1 MTNKTKHLG
10 SVRDSAF
17 MAITEV
23 MGLAAD
29 AMDENPS
36 DALLVI
42 SLSGKAETAIIGG
55 ALTTEGIE
63 RFESLLGEL
72 KRRAAVEGDGDKVLH
87 VWR

>member
-1 MTNKTKHLG
+1 MSKKNYLG
-10 SVRDSAF
+10 ATRDSAF

-29 AMDENPS
+29 AMDNNQS

-42 SLSGKAETAIIGG
+42 TLGGKSENAILGGTLDAEKISR
-55 ALTTEGIE
+55 LQ
-63 RFESLLGEL
+63 SLLDEL
-72 KRRAAVEGDGDKVLH
+72 KSRAASEGDGDKVLH

>member
-1 MTNKTKHLG
+1 
-10 SVRDSAF
+10 

-29 AMDENPS
+29 AMDANPS

-42 SLSGKAETAIIGG
+42 SLSGNSENAILGGTLDADKISRIQALLAELQT
-55 ALTTEGIE
+55 
-63 RFESLLGEL
+63 
-72 KRRAAVEGDGDKVLH
+72 RAVTEGDGDKVLH

>member
-1 MTNKTKHLG
+1 MTMKPALG
-10 SVRDSAF
+10 STRDSAY

-29 AMDENPS
+29 AMDRNPT

-42 SLSGKAETAIIGG
+42 TLSDKAENAIVGG
-55 ALTTEGIE
+55 SLTGEKIQRLE
-63 RFESLLGEL
+63 LLLSEL
-72 KRRAAVEGDGDKVLH
+72 KTRAAAEGDGDRVLH

>member
-1 MTNKTKHLG
+1 MTAKNFVGAT
-10 SVRDSAF
+10 RDSAF

-29 AMDENPS
+29 AMDANPS

-42 SLSGKAETAIIGG
+42 SLSGGSENAILGGTLDADKISRIQALLAELQTRAV
-55 ALTTEGIE
+55 TEGD
-63 RFESLLGEL
+63 S
-72 KRRAAVEGDGDKVLH
+72 DKVLH

>member
-1 MTNKTKHLG
+1 MTIKPALG
-10 SVRDSAF
+10 STRDSAY

-29 AMDENPS
+29 AMDRNPT

-42 SLSGKAETAIIGG
+42 TLSDKAENAIVGG
-55 ALTTEGIE
+55 SLTGEKIQRLE
-63 RFESLLGEL
+63 LLLSEL
-72 KRRAAVEGDGDKVLH
+72 KTRAAAEGEGDRVLH